1 MLCCILLFL
10 LVYNNS
16 AHYHRTIGKVEA
28 VSRVEPPAT
37 GEKDR
42 GSIRH
47 QKITLVIENGKD
59 KGKVLEV
66 QHRYDKSLVYDNR
79 YGRGDF
85 VFLSDSG
92 KEITGVKQDYI
103 IAAAFL
109 LLFALLIIFGKRQGL
124 LTILCLVVNVG
135 LIAVLINLYMAGWD
149 VLGLAIGFSMIFAFL
164 VLLLIGG
171 PTKNTLIAFG
181 ATMGATGVVA
191 LISLALIWTS
201 KDIGYE
207 FLDFLPQPYTTAEA
221 NRFFLAQVIIGSLGA
236 ILDVA
241 VTITACAAEIL
252 RKTPKIKTKAL
263 VDSVKEVAD
272 DITGTMINV
281 VFFTNVAITIPV
293 FVVSMANDV
302 RFSTVVRSDAYFDI
316 ARFLTAGIGVLIA
329 IPFSVFACKLF
340 MGGKKK

>member
-92 KEITGVKQDYI
+92 KEITYSDRKS
-103 IAAAFL
+103 
-109 LLFALLIIFGKRQGL
+109 
-124 LTILCLVVNVG
+124 VV
-135 LIAVLINLYMAGWD
+135 
-149 VLGLAIGFSMIFAFL
+149 
-164 VLLLIGG
+164 
-171 PTKNTLIAFG
+171 
-181 ATMGATGVVA
+181 
-191 LISLALIWTS
+191 
-201 KDIGYE
+201 
-207 FLDFLPQPYTTAEA
+207 
-221 NRFFLAQVIIGSLGA
+221 
-236 ILDVA
+236 
-241 VTITACAAEIL
+241 
-252 RKTPKIKTKAL
+252 
-263 VDSVKEVAD
+263 
-272 DITGTMINV
+272 
-281 VFFTNVAITIPV
+281 
-293 FVVSMANDV
+293 
-302 RFSTVVRSDAYFDI
+302 
-316 ARFLTAGIGVLIA
+316 
-329 IPFSVFACKLF
+329 
-340 MGGKKK
+340 